1 MRIILFFCFTMLY
14 PLGYAK
20 DKNICLLDDVL
31 KNTTEYKNYLLSD
44 EENTIELEKNEL
56 SLLPDI
62 FINSSQN
69 SNNDR
74 SFRSVENSGLSIG
87 FSQGIYSGGAY
98 KKNKNRINL
107 NKNLNNLLLSETKNK
122 MLLDVFSDALE
133 LEHRIDKKN
142 LYKKQ
147 LERQTYDIRRIEA
160 GINSGSVAKID
171 LDIANIRIRRLKDQ
185 INALGF
191 EIDNLSEKVY
201 FKYRIP
207 KTEIM
212 RVNYSSVRN
221 CKTGNYKDNLKN
233 KFNLRSD
240 IARASN
246 EILEATSLPSV
257 NFAISFTP
265 PETGNIN
272 NITTKRADFGASINV
287 SIPVSQ
293 YFLRNT
299 YQKQFAIDVARLK
312 LEYDNSLEE
321 NENETRSIERKIK
334 SLENSIETTKKS
346 IAVERNKIN
355 YIFSRIKEGQDNI
368 ISYYQQLD
376 TYEALQINLKEEEK
390 ELEFQKVLL
399 YFIS

>member
-1 MRIILFFCFTMLY
+1 
-14 PLGYAK
+14 
-20 DKNICLLDDVL
+20 
-31 KNTTEYKNYLLSD
+31 
-44 EENTIELEKNEL
+44 
-56 SLLPDI
+56 
-62 FINSSQN
+62 
-69 SNNDR
+69 
-74 SFRSVENSGLSIG
+74 
-87 FSQGIYSGGAY
+87 
-98 KKNKNRINL
+98 
-107 NKNLNNLLLSETKNK
+107 
-122 MLLDVFSDALE
+122 
-133 LEHRIDKKN
+133 
-142 LYKKQ
+142 
-147 LERQTYDIRRIEA
+147 
-160 GINSGSVAKID
+160 
-171 LDIANIRIRRLKDQ
+171 

-191 EIDNLSEKVY
+191 EIDNLSEKLY

-207 KTEIM
+207 KTEIR

-221 CKTGNYKDNLKN
+221 CKTGNYKDKLKN

-272 NITTKRADFGASINV
+272 KITTKRADFGASINV

-321 NENETRSIERKIK
+321 NENETRSIERRIK

-346 IAVERNKIN
+346 IVVERNKIN